1 MSYKVVAIVPMRH
14 NSERVPG
21 KNYRDFAGKPLFYH
35 VVQSLLDCALID
47 KVVIDTDSPT
57 IIEQSAFFFPEVQIL
72 ERPEHLKDGEIPMNN
87 VLLNSCN
94 SIDSEFYFQTHSTN
108 PLLSTKSITKGIEK
122 FMSLYPVY
130 DSMFSVTRL
139 QERLWDPL
147 SRPINHNSSIL
158 LRTQD
163 LPPTYTEN
171 SCMYLFTKETL
182 VNNFN
187 RIGNRPYMHEIP
199 VIEAQDIDVELD
211 FIVAEFL
218 FKQLY
223 PKKIR

>member
-1 MSYKVVAIVPMRH
+1 MKYKVVAIVPMRH
-14 NSERVPG
+14 SSERVPG
-21 KNYRDFAGKPLFYH
+21 KNYRDFAGKPLFH
-35 VVQSLLDCALID
+35 RVVQSLLDCSLID
-47 KVVIDTDSPT
+47 KVVIDTDSPI
-57 IIEQSAFFFPEVQIL
+57 IIEQSAKFFPEVQIL
-72 ERPEHLKDGEIPMNN
+72 ERPEHLQDGEIPMNN

-94 SIDSEFYFQTHSTN
+94 SIDSEFYLQTHSTN
-108 PLLSTKSITKGIEK
+108 PLLSTKSITEGIEK
-122 FMSLYPVY
+122 FMDMYPIY

-139 QERLWDPL
+139 QERLWDLL

-171 SCMYLFTKETL
+171 SCMYLFTKDTL

-187 RIGNRPYMHEIP
+187 RIGNRPYMHEMP
-199 VIEAQDIDVELD
+199 TIEAQDIDVELD

-218 FKQLY
+218 YKQLY
-223 PKKIR
+223 PGK

>member
-1 MSYKVVAIVPMRH
+1 MKHKVVALVPMRH
-14 NSERVPG
+14 SSERVIG
-21 KNYRDFAGKPLFYH
+21 KNYRDFAGKPLFH
-35 VVQSLLDCALID
+35 RIIESLLNCPLID

-57 IIEQSAFFFPEVQIL
+57 IIEQTGKIFPQVVIL
-72 ERPEHLKDGEIPMNN
+72 ERPEHLRAGEIPMNN

-94 SIDSEFYFQTHSTN
+94 LIDSEFYLQTHSTN
-108 PLLSTKSITKGIEK
+108 PLLSAESITKGIK
-122 FMSLYPVY
+122 TFMKLYPIY

-147 SRPINHNSSIL
+147 SRPINHNANIL

-163 LPPTYTEN
+163 LPPTFTEN

-187 RIGNRPYMHEIP
+187 RIGNRPYMHEMP
-199 VIEAQDIDVELD
+199 AMEAQDIDVELD

-223 PKKIR
+223 PGK